1 MSNATPHARAFSVL
15 DRGECLALLNRHD
28 VGRLAYTFQDRVDIQ
43 PVHYVMSAGY
53 LYGRTSEGSK
63 LEALANN
70 RWVGFEVDEVRGPF
84 DWASAVVHG
93 AFYRLDLAA
102 ATPKDREVAARAAA
116 LLDTVAPNTLALGDP
131 VPFRRVLF
139 RVSVDEVSGRRAL
152 PGV

>member
-1 MSNATPHARAFSVL
+1 MSTATPPARTFSVL

-28 VGRLAYTFQDRVDIQ
+28 VGRLAYTFHDRVDIQ

-63 LEALANN
+63 LETLAHN
-70 RWVGFEVDEVRGPF
+70 RWVAFEVDEVRGPF

-93 AFYRLDLAA
+93 AFYRLDLQAA
-102 ATPKDREVAARAAA
+102 APKDRDVAARAAA
-116 LLDTVAPNTLALGDP
+116 LLDNVVPNTLALGDP

-139 RVSVDEVSGRRAL
+139 RVSVDEVSGRRAI
-152 PGV
+152 PAA